1 MWEEGRCFLPV
12 LPDLGPWV
20 PFGAWGMI
28 LVVSLDHFVC
38 FISSYG
44 MRVLSVEGVHC
55 EGVNWL

>member
-1 MWEEGRCFLPV
+1 MPV